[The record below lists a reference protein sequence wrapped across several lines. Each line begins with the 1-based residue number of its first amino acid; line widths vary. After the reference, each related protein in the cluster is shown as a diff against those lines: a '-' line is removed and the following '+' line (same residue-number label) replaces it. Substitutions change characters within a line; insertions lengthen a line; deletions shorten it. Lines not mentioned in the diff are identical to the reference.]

1 MRGAELACKAV
12 TWESSLRL
20 ACWLGST
27 MSSTWLRPEQATR
40 SAATQ
45 HAFSGRRTPTRRYTV
60 HCTNQRCHGRPR
72 QTWRGANN
80 GRKRATHAD
89 SLARQHGMDCISLA
103 GSIAGRLQSCATALP
118 ALWQVRPRSRTKRVQ
133 SRISILAFE
142 VELVVVDGQLH
153 WDAEVAG
160 RCPERRACG
169 CFCARGPWLRCYRCC
184 CFGYLCCFI
193 AVAAIA
199 GVQHRNTVLRSP
211 GLRCDRWML
220 CCCCH
225 CDLH

>member
-103 GSIAGRLQSCATALP
+103 GSIAGRLQSGATALP
-118 ALWQVRPRSRTKRVQ
+118 ALRRVQ
-133 SRISILAFE
+133 QQNANRAPSNIVIRAKPKRSCG
-142 VELVVVDGQLH
+142 LVSAPVT
-153 WDAEVAG
+153 
-160 RCPERRACG
+160 
-169 CFCARGPWLRCYRCC
+169 LRCRH
-184 CFGYLCCFI
+184 FGADVIRDFQSSGCT
-193 AVAAIA
+193 AVARVLIE
-199 GVQHRNTVLRSP
+199 VRYQRCRHRSGTDAQGAWTTLS
-211 GLRCDRWML
+211 G
-220 CCCCH
+220 
-225 CDLH
+225 